1 MTISKEDRSKYMS
14 INSVNLK
21 KEKYK
26 EGYIFMAHQKKKS
39 HEKRKKILKAAKK
52 KLFLVANFPSKNN
65 ASQKTIV

>member
-26 EGYIFMAHQKKKS
+26 EGYIFMAHQKKK
-39 HEKRKKILKAAKK
+39 KPWKK
-52 KLFLVANFPSKNN
+52 KKNLK
-65 ASQKTIV
+65 SGQKKVIFGC